1 MFHAYYSSSGNLP
14 FLLTGAGL
22 SLTAPHDKF
31 VIDIIAF
38 ILLCAAFTAAIVY
51 FGRPDPRRAIL
62 LCAFVLLVTLIVS
75 PKAFASYLMI
85 ALFPICLV
93 VACQRRFEFIGF
105 AFLAVCG
112 LATLEPSLW
121 FRWMQENQLDLL
133 RSPSLPPDV
142 TWAHLFLFLLCELLL
157 VGGYAWLLTI
167 TWRAMKDRERSQY
180 VDETGEDHIV
190 RRPSPGGLRT

>member
-1 MFHAYYSSSGNLP
+1 
-14 FLLTGAGL
+14 
-22 SLTAPHDKF
+22 
-31 VIDIIAF
+31 
-38 ILLCAAFTAAIVY
+38 
-51 FGRPDPRRAIL
+51 
-62 LCAFVLLVTLIVS
+62 
-75 PKAFASYLMI
+75 MI

-93 VACQRRFEFIGF
+93 VACRRRFEFIGF